1 MAVVRVLFRAEFRHR
16 WRSWL
21 LLALLV
27 TLVSG
32 LVLAGVTAARRT
44 ATAFPRY
51 EVAHGY
57 DAFFYSQK
65 PLPAVTALPQVA
77 SATELTGPAGGV
89 PTCSGCRPIN
99 SEEFSLFDAS
109 SKELPEIAK
118 LVAGHMPDPAD
129 PNQVLA
135 SFTLQRDDGVHI
147 GSVIH
152 VPLYAPSQQTALA
165 SGASVVPDGTR
176 LALHVVG
183 IEAAAIEFPS
193 AGNPTYDLFRTQAL
207 AGESDQGSVA
217 YYAYFVRLR
226 HGAADLPAFESR
238 ARQLGAQSVSDLDNS
253 STAIEASIHPQVIGW
268 WILAGLTTLVGLIVV
283 AQALSRQAEVEA
295 DTFDTL
301 SALGVSRRQL
311 VTVGVARSLAIA
323 VVGVMAGVLLA
334 FLLSP
339 LTPVGEARL
348 AEPSPGF
355 DVDMDVLLPVVV
367 GALVAVLVLGLWPAI
382 RSARVGRR
390 DLPVQVSRPSRIVAG
405 LTAAGAPPSLLMGVR
420 HALER
425 GRGRNAIP
433 VGSALIGSVLAVTAL
448 CATGVFGSSLNHL
461 TTTPSLYGQPF
472 DAWFSPADLSGPE
485 QATRMVA
492 AIESSP
498 AVVAATAGISGDIS
512 INGITVDALA
522 GQSIRGPLLL
532 TPIDGRL
539 PTATDEIALGA
550 TTLRQVGARV
560 GSLVHVDTPLPQGG
574 SHTGLYRVVGRTA
587 FPPDFGTGGLGT
599 GAVTTLDGLLGPQ
612 CPPGAGR
619 RSCQLQAVYQ
629 TAGAILVK
637 VAPDAAGRATL
648 QRLARAYPAAVNY
661 PVPPTNLVNFGE
673 SVNFPLILGLVLIAF
688 GVATLLHVLVVSVTR
703 RRREMG
709 LVKSLGF
716 VRSQVAAM
724 VWWQTTTVAL
734 VGIVIG
740 VPAGIAIGRLAWQAF
755 AGSLGVLSV
764 PVVVGWVIAA
774 VALGTLAVA
783 LLLAMGPALVAARSR
798 PAGLLRSE

>member
-1 MAVVRVLFRAEFRHR
+1 
-16 WRSWL
+16 
-21 LLALLV
+21 
-27 TLVSG
+27 
-32 LVLAGVTAARRT
+32 
-44 ATAFPRY
+44 
-51 EVAHGY
+51 
-57 DAFFYSQK
+57 
-65 PLPAVTALPQVA
+65 A

-118 LVAGHMPDPAD
+118 LVAGHMPDPAQ

-152 VPLYAPSQQTALA
+152 IPLYAPSQRTALT
-165 SGASVVPDGTR
+165 SGAPVAPDGRR

-183 IEAAAIEFPS
+183 IEAAQIEFPS
-193 AGNPTYDLFRTQAL
+193 AGTPSYDLFTTQAL
-207 AGESDQGSVA
+207 ARESDQGIPLF
-217 YYAYFVRLR
+217 YAYFVRLR
-226 HGAADLPAFESR
+226 HGAADLPAFEFR
-238 ARQLGAQSVSDLDNS
+238 ARQLGAQSVSDLDTS
-253 STAIEASIHPQVIGW
+253 TTAIEASIHPQVIGW

-311 VTVGVARSLAIA
+311 VMVGMARSLAIA
-323 VVGVMAGVLLA
+323 VVGVTAGVLLA

-355 DVDMDVLLPVVV
+355 DVDIDVLLLVVV
-367 GALVAVLVLGLWPAI
+367 VALVAVLVLGLWPAI

-390 DLPVQVSRPSRIVAG
+390 NLPMQVPRPSRIIAG

-472 DAWFSPADLSGPE
+472 DAWFSPANLSGPE
-485 QATRMVA
+485 QATRMLA

-498 AVVAATAGISGDIS
+498 AVVAVTAGISGDIG
-512 INGITVDALA
+512 INGVTVDALA

-539 PTATDEIALGA
+539 PTGTDEIALGA
-550 TTLRQVGARV
+550 TTLSQVGARV
-560 GSLVHVDTPLPQGG
+560 GSSVRVDTPLPQGG
-574 SHTGLYRVVGRTA
+574 TRTSLYRVVGRTA

-612 CPPGAGR
+612 CPAGAGG
-619 RSCQLQAVYQ
+619 RSCQLRAIYQ

-648 QRLARAYPAAVNY
+648 ERLARAYPAAVNY

-688 GVATLLHVLVVSVTR
+688 AVATLLHVLVVSVTR

-740 VPAGIAIGRLAWQAF
+740 VPAGIAIGRLVWQAF

-764 PVVVGWVIAA
+764 PVVAGWVIGA

-798 PAGLLRSE
+798 PAGLLHSE